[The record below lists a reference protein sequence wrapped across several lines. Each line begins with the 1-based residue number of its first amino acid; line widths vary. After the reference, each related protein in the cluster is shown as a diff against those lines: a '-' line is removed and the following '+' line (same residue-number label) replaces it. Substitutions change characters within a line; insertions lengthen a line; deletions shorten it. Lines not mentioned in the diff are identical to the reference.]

1 MSSSRLSGLNI
12 VLLVVTVLSL
22 MVGAYGFI
30 TGGLGDATPP
40 ANTTGARLLDDERSP
55 GSADDPRP
63 LPNESTRTA
72 PSQRAPQNSGGTG
85 SSQKAPDATPTKAPG
100 TELPADVRS
109 DPSDRGDA
117 SIQGKVLAPSGEPVA
132 GATVSARRSNL
143 ELKPPEFNRDDMDRY
158 REEVSAF
165 VAMAARE
172 TRTVSTDAKGEFR
185 FSGLDGS
192 LAYDLSAF
200 GEGHGSGEL
209 ARVASGDQV
218 TILLSAESLLQGRV
232 ETADGKPVTSFRLR
246 AWRPNRQWEAISR
259 SVEDAEGRFSLSAK
273 AGQMQVE
280 ITATGFTQDK
290 PMEINVGADGA
301 VIVLQQAAIL
311 SGVVTDKEGNALANA
326 TVRLGGGE
334 DRNRRG
340 WNQEGAAAATA
351 RTDSKGRYR
360 FDTLAP
366 KESRFTASLGEMSE
380 TRSITLVQGENTLD
394 FQMDVGA
401 VIRLRLTDPAGKPV
415 EADSVWFQQKGGR
428 NWPRPE
434 RMPASEPGL
443 AEYAG
448 IPVGEYTMTVTA
460 AGLPAIK
467 QDITVTAGINEHNL
481 KFANGATL
489 SGTITS
495 SSGSKVSGV
504 GVRLRKEDEDRW
516 GGWGT
521 GRYAQAGEDGSFKL
535 GPAEPGQWRLEVYT
549 TGNWAEVYSDIINLS
564 EGENTRNVVV
574 DAGATVVVKLVDEQ
588 GNAIA
593 WGNVQLSGAKN
604 FNATSNGEGVA
615 TIGFVEVGS
624 YNLVATSR
632 GLASQSQFIAL
643 RGGDNQLTVRLQKP
657 NCCRLTHIYPDSQA
671 SKLGLQVGDL
681 VIEYNGESISSWG
694 GLGQAIRRTKAA
706 DDVIMLVERGGSML
720 TFNLKGGTVGIE
732 GADGVR

>member
-22 MVGAYGFI
+22 LVGAYGFI
-30 TGGLGDATPP
+30 AGGLGDSNPPTNSVSIRGLDAELDPTPRESSAP
-40 ANTTGARLLDDERSP
+40 LAANPSDDNTAREPNSSVSTKVTPQPQDTTTGKGP
-55 GSADDPRP
+55 GF
-63 LPNESTRTA
+63 
-72 PSQRAPQNSGGTG
+72 
-85 SSQKAPDATPTKAPG
+85 
-100 TELPADVRS
+100 ELPAEVKS

-117 SIQGKVLAPSGEPVA
+117 EIAGRVIAPNGEPVS
-132 GATVSARRSNL
+132 GATVTARRSNL
-143 ELKPPEFNRDDMDRY
+143 DLQPPEFSSDELDRY

-165 VAMAARE
+165 LARAARE
-172 TRTVSTDAKGEFR
+172 TRSVNTDAKGEFR

-192 LAYDLSAF
+192 LAYDLAAYS
-200 GEGHGSGEL
+200 ESHGSGEL
-209 ARVASGDQV
+209 GRVASGDRV
-218 TILLSAESLLQGRV
+218 TILLSAESMLQGRV
-232 ETADGKPVTSFRLR
+232 ETADGKPVTSFRVR

-259 SVEDAEGRFSLSAK
+259 NVDNAEGKFSLPAK
-273 AGQMQVE
+273 AGLMQVE
-280 ITATGFTQDK
+280 ITATGFTQEK
-290 PMEINVGADGA
+290 PQDIEVGSEGA

-311 SGVVTDKEGNALANA
+311 SGVVTDKEGTPLANA
-326 TVRLGGGE
+326 EVRVGGGE

-340 WNQEGAAAATA
+340 WNQEGNGGPSA

-360 FDTLAP
+360 FDTLTP
-366 KESRFTASLGEMSE
+366 KETRFTASLGEMSE
-380 TRSITLVQGENTLD
+380 TRTITLVQGENTLD

-401 VIRLRLTDPAGKPV
+401 IVRLRLSDPSGKPV
-415 EADSVWFQQKGGR
+415 EVDSVWFQQKGGR

-434 RMPASEPGL
+434 RMPSSEPGL

-448 IPVGEYTMTVTA
+448 IAPGEYTMTVTA

-467 QDITVTAGINEHNL
+467 QDITIAAGSNELSL
-481 KFANGATL
+481 KFATGAML

-495 SSGSKVSGV
+495 SSGGKVSNV

-521 GRYAQAGEDGSFKL
+521 GRYAQVDEDGTFKL

-549 TGNWAEVYSDIINLS
+549 TGNWAEVFSDTVTLS
-564 EGENTRNVVV
+564 EGENIRNVVV
-574 DAGATVVVKLVDEQ
+574 DAGATVIVKLVDEQ

-593 WGNVQLSGAKN
+593 WGNVQLSGARN
-604 FNATSNGEGVA
+604 FNANSNGEGVA
-615 TIGFVEVGS
+615 TVSFVEVGS
-624 YNLVATSR
+624 YSLVATSR
-632 GLASQSQFIAL
+632 GLASQSQFISL
-643 RGGDNQLTVRLQKP
+643 RAGDNQFTVRLQKP
-657 NCCRLTHIYPDSQA
+657 NCCRLTHIYPDTQA

-681 VIEYNGESISSWG
+681 VIEYNGESITSWG
-694 GLGQAIRRTKAA
+694 GLGQAIRRTKAT

-732 GADGVR
+732 GTDGVR

>member
-30 TGGLGDATPP
+30 TGGLGDRTPQ
-40 ANTTGARLLDDERSP
+40 ANAV
-55 GSADDPRP
+55 SARP
-63 LPNESTRTA
+63 LDTDLDPASGETSRPLEAAPTTSGSTPRDPKVGDT
-72 PSQRAPQNSGGTG
+72 
-85 SSQKAPDATPTKAPG
+85 TKAPQPQDTSTG
-100 TELPADVRS
+100 KAPGVELQAEVQS

-117 SIQGKVLAPSGEPVA
+117 VIQGRVIAPNGEPVS
-132 GATVSARRSNL
+132 GAAVTARRSNL
-143 ELKPPEFNRDDMDRY
+143 DLRPPEFSGDELERY

-165 VAMAARE
+165 LARAARE
-172 TRTVSTDAKGEFR
+172 TRSVNTDAKGEFR
-185 FSGLDGS
+185 FAGLDGT
-192 LAYDLSAF
+192 LAYDLSAWA
-200 GEGHGSGEL
+200 EGHGSGEL

-218 TILLSAESLLQGRV
+218 TILLSAESLLHGRV
-232 ETADGKPVTSFRLR
+232 ETPDGKPVTSFRVR

-259 SVEDAEGRFSLSAK
+259 SVDDAEGKFSLPAK
-273 AGQMQVE
+273 TGQMQVE
-280 ITATGFTQDK
+280 ITATGFTQEK
-290 PMEINVGADGA
+290 PMDIEVGSEGA

-360 FDTLAP
+360 FDTLMP
-366 KESRFTASLGEMSE
+366 KETRFTASLGEMSE
-380 TRSITLVQGENTLD
+380 TRTITLVQGENTLD
-394 FQMDVGA
+394 FLMDVGA

-434 RMPASEPGL
+434 RMPSSEPGL

-448 IPVGEYTMTVTA
+448 IAPGDYTMTVTA

-467 QDITVTAGINEHNL
+467 QDITVAAGSNELAL
-481 KFANGATL
+481 KFATGAML

-495 SSGSKVSGV
+495 SSGGKVGNV

-521 GRYAQAGEDGSFKL
+521 GRYAQVGEDGTFKL
-535 GPAEPGQWRLEVYT
+535 GPAEPGVWRLEVYT
-549 TGNWAEVYSDIINLS
+549 TGNWAEVFSDTVTLS

-574 DAGATVVVKLVDEQ
+574 DAGATVIVKLVDEQ

-604 FNATSNGEGVA
+604 FNANSSGEGVA
-615 TIGFVEVGS
+615 TISFVEVGS
-624 YNLVATSR
+624 YSLVATSR
-632 GLASQSQFIAL
+632 GLASQSQFVSL
-643 RGGDNQLTVRLQKP
+643 RAGDNQFTVRLQKP

-671 SKLGLQVGDL
+671 AKLGLQVGDL

-694 GLGQAIRRTKAA
+694 GLGQAIRRTKAT

-732 GADGVR
+732 GTDGVR

>member
-30 TGGLGDATPP
+30 TGGLGDSAPP
-40 ANTTGARLLDDERSP
+40 TNTIGAMPLDQDLAPAEGNAS
-55 GSADDPRP
+55 RP
-63 LPNESTRTA
+63 LTSDPSSSSTSRRE
-72 PSQRAPQNSGGTG
+72 PPNSGGTEVSPQPQDTTTG
-85 SSQKAPDATPTKAPG
+85 KGPG
-100 TELPADVRS
+100 IEPVEAQS
-109 DPSDRGDA
+109 NPSDRGDA
-117 SIQGKVLAPSGEPVA
+117 AIQGKVIAPSGEPVS
-132 GATVSARRSNL
+132 GATVTARRSDL
-143 ELKPPEFNRDDMDRY
+143 ELRPPEFSRDDMERY

-165 VAMAARE
+165 LAKAAGE
-172 TRTVSTDAKGEFR
+172 TRTATTDAKGEFQFR
-185 FSGLDGS
+185 GLDGK
-192 LAYDLSAF
+192 LAYDLAAYS
-200 GEGHGSGEL
+200 EGAGSGEL
-209 ARVASGDQV
+209 GRVASGDQV
-218 TILLSAESLLQGRV
+218 IILLSAESLLLGRV
-232 ETADGKPVTSFRLR
+232 ETADGKPVTSFRVR

-259 SVEDAEGRFSLSAK
+259 NVEDAEGRFSLAAK
-273 AGQMQVE
+273 AGLMQVE
-280 ITATGFTQDK
+280 ITATGFTQEK
-290 PMEINVGADGA
+290 PQDIEVGSEGA

-311 SGVVTDKEGNALANA
+311 SGVVSDKEGKPLANA
-326 TVRLGGGE
+326 EVRVGGGE

-340 WNQEGAAAATA
+340 WNQEGAAGASS

-360 FDTLAP
+360 FDTLTP
-366 KESRFTASLGEMSE
+366 KETRLTASLGEMSE

-401 VIRLRLTDPAGKPV
+401 VVRLRLSDPSGKPV
-415 EADSVWFQQKGGR
+415 EVDSVWFQQKGGR

-434 RMPASEPGL
+434 RMPSSEPGL

-448 IPVGEYTMTVTA
+448 IAPGEYTMTVTA

-467 QDITVTAGINEHNL
+467 QDITVTAGSNELNL
-481 KFANGATL
+481 KFATGAML

-495 SSGSKVSGV
+495 SSGGKVSNV

-521 GRYAQAGEDGSFKL
+521 GRYAQVGEDGTFKL

-549 TGNWAEVYSDIINLS
+549 TGNWAEVFSDTVTLS

-574 DAGATVVVKLVDEQ
+574 DAGSTVIVKLVDEQ

-593 WGNVQLSGAKN
+593 WGNVQLSGTKS
-604 FNATSNGEGVA
+604 FNANSNGEGVA
-615 TIGFVEVGS
+615 TISFVEVGS
-624 YNLVATSR
+624 YSLVATSR
-632 GLASQSQFIAL
+632 GLASQSQFVSL
-643 RGGDNQLTVRLQKP
+643 RAGDNQFTVRLQKP

-671 SKLGLQVGDL
+671 AKLGLQVGDL
-681 VIEYNGESISSWG
+681 VIEYNGESITSWG
-694 GLGQAIRRTKAA
+694 GLGQAIRRTKAT

-732 GADGVR
+732 GTDGVR